1 MVRVKGGI
9 QTRQNHKKTLK
20 LAKGFW
26 MTRRKQIKKAEEAVL
41 HAGAY
46 AFHGRKRTK
55 RDIRRL
61 WITRL
66 NASLKNMGLHY
77 STFMHSLKEKNVGLD
92 RKILAQLAAEQP
104 AMFEKLV
111 EKVK

>member
-1 MVRVKGGI
+1 MVRVKGGL
-9 QTRQNHKKTLK
+9 QTKQNHKKTLK

-26 MTRRKQIKKAEEAVL
+26 MSRRKQFKKAEEAVL

-46 AFHGRKRTK
+46 AYHGRKRTK

-61 WITRL
+61 WIIRL
-66 NASLKNMGLHY
+66 NASLKNLGLKY
-77 STFMHSLKEKNVGLD
+77 STFMHSLKEKNVALD
-92 RKILAQLAAEQP
+92 RKVLAQLASEQP